1 MNKKKTILIGIIIVT
16 IISFTDQLTK
26 FLMFEKNIVIIPN
39 FLDFTFTQNTNPL
52 FGIGSN
58 NIIMTIMVNVVILGL
73 IIKFI
78 KENELEISLLIP
90 LFMIFA
96 GGITNLVDRVIRG
109 YVVEFI
115 QIKLFD
121 FPVFNFADIC
131 IIIGVILIGY
141 KIIKSIIFER

>member
-1 MNKKKTILIGIIIVT
+1 MNKKKTILIGSIIIA
-16 IISFTDQLTK
+16 IILFIDQLTK
-26 FLMFEKNIVIIPN
+26 FMILDKNIVISD
-39 FLDFTFTQNTNPL
+39 FLEFTFTKNTNPS

-90 LFMIFA
+90 LFMVFA
-96 GGITNLVDRVIRG
+96 GGISNLGDRLIRG
-109 YVVEFI
+109 YVVEFV
-115 QIKLFD
+115 KLFD
-121 FPVFNFADIC
+121 FPIFNFADIC

>member
-1 MNKKKTILIGIIIVT
+1 MNKKKTILIGSIIIT
-16 IISFTDQLTK
+16 IILFIDQLTK
-26 FLMFEKNIVIIPN
+26 FMLFDKNIIISE
-39 FLDFTFTQNTNPL
+39 FLEFTFTKNTDPS

-90 LFMIFA
+90 LFMVFA
-96 GGITNLVDRVIRG
+96 GGISNLADRLIRG

-115 QIKLFD
+115 KINFFD

-131 IIIGVILIGY
+131 IAIGVILIGY